1 MKNPDLTT
9 TLWCLGGWLPAL
21 ALLFYPAPGPAQWS
35 ALLLGLVL
43 CSTVALELVA
53 GLAAEL
59 ELQRTSTALALF
71 AMAGSHLPLAAGM
84 LCGLLGVAL
93 TLLLRSPRPEHLA
106 DSGRALLPLVAAGA
120 VALWRGVDTLSGQL
134 QVLEAYLL
142 VGLLLA
148 CRSRAFHQDILLVV
162 VLPTV
167 ALAMNLAAAVQPGLA
182 VLYLPLLFALT
193 ALRGQLVK
201 QLWALRDSLRRT
213 RRGLAHVREQAREL
227 KRETAVR
234 GQLLSRK
241 DRQLELLDTLSQG
254 LSEIDQT
261 RALCRLLLEKSL
273 EIVAADGGFVWCN
286 AQAAAS
292 LLNGG
297 ETPAPRLP
305 ESIDRVARAN
315 GQLFSDPGWRELGS
329 HIMVPLGGMGVM
341 HLGRIGPEPYPD
353 FLEEFFAV
361 IGRQAGAALL
371 ALERLEQVRQSHAD
385 LRASQD
391 QLVES
396 SQWAAA
402 GRLAANAAH
411 ELNTPLG
418 AIKLSAE
425 TALAFLTGPPPATDS
440 LGLIL
445 KSVERCQRVTD
456 RLLLYSRPAEARPAE
471 SFSITSVLSDSLSS
485 LQPYLRQKRVEL
497 ENQIDEDFIV
507 QGGTQD
513 CYWALTNVIKNAID
527 ALADDQPRRLIRLTA
542 TPQDGRLAVRVDDNG
557 PGVAPEQAEKV
568 FEPFFSTKKIGQ
580 GNGLGLAISRQN
592 LRAAGGELSLE
603 PSQLGGACFC
613 LSLPLE
619 PGLG

>member
-1 MKNPDLTT
+1 MKSPDLST

-21 ALLFYPAPGPAQWS
+21 ALLFYPAPGPAHWS
-35 ALLLGLVL
+35 GLLLALVL
-43 CSTVALELVA
+43 LSTVALELVA

-71 AMAGSHLPLAAGM
+71 VLAGSQLPLAAGM
-84 LCGLLGVAL
+84 LCALLGVAL
-93 TLLLRSPRPEHLA
+93 TLLLRSPRPEHIA
-106 DSGRALLPLVAAGA
+106 DSGRALVPLVAAGA
-120 VALWRGVDTLSGQL
+120 MALGRGVDTLSGQL

-142 VGLLLA
+142 VGLLVA

-167 ALAMNLAAAVQPGLA
+167 ALAMNLAASVQPGLA

-213 RRGLAHVREQAREL
+213 RRGLADVREQAREL
-227 KRETAVR
+227 KRETTQR

-241 DRQLELLDTLSQG
+241 DRQLELLDTLSRG
-254 LSEIDQT
+254 LSEIDQS
-261 RALCRLLLEKSL
+261 RALCRLLLDKSL
-273 EIVAADGGFVWCN
+273 DIVAADAGTVWL
-286 AQAAAS
+286 AEQPAAS
-292 LLNGG
+292 LLNGRDA
-297 ETPAPRLP
+297 PAPRLP
-305 ESIDRVARAN
+305 ESVDRVARAS
-315 GQLFSDPGWRELGS
+315 GQLFSEAGWRELRS
-329 HIMVPLGGMGVM
+329 HLLVPLGRVGVL
-341 HLGRIGPEPYPD
+341 HLGQFKTEPYPD

-371 ALERLEQVRQSHAD
+371 ALERLEQVRQSHAE

-471 SFSITSVLSDSLSS
+471 TFSITSVLSDSLSS

-497 ENQIDEDFIV
+497 ENQIEGDFNV
-507 QGGTQD
+507 QGGAQD

-527 ALADDQPRRLIRLTA
+527 ALDDDQPRRLIRLTA
-542 TPQDGRLAVRVDDNG
+542 TAQDGRLAVRVDDNG
-557 PGVAPEQAEKV
+557 PGIAPEQADKV
-568 FEPFFSTKKIGQ
+568 FEPFFSTKKLGQ

-592 LRAAGGELSLE
+592 LRAAGGELTLE